1 MKYTT
6 QKEFKELIAKRLG
19 WDSYGDMMFRSDAM
33 EIELKKAIN
42 WICEFYDIDLIFEGV

>member
-1 MKYTT
+1 
-6 QKEFKELIAKRLG
+6 
-19 WDSYGDMMFRSDAM
+19 M